1 MKKFKSIDLLD
12 SPIVSSLLIFAL
24 PILISNALQQFY
36 NAADTT
42 IVGNFLGFRS
52 LAAIGATSAIYE
64 LIVGFAIGLANGMAI
79 VVARHFGAGDLEKIK
94 KAVAG
99 SIVIG
104 SILSLLV
111 MIVGGVWLY
120 GLLRLVHTP
129 ENIIDEAY
137 SYIYIIMVFF
147 FLTFFYNWS
156 AAMLRAI
163 GNSLTPLLILLFT
176 SVINIGLDI
185 LFITRF
191 NSGIKGAAI
200 ATVVSQ
206 AVSAILCIIYMCI
219 KAKILIPGLRHFKY
233 DFYVYSDLSTQG
245 LAMGFMSS
253 IVSIGTVILQ
263 TAVNSMGVSIIAA
276 QITGRRIMFF
286 LMMPM
291 SSLATALTTFVSQN
305 FGAGNKKRIKSAVKY
320 ANIINTIW
328 SIITPAFVY
337 ILSIPV
343 IRFISGSSDKGLIS
357 DAKLYIGMAAPF
369 FWALGL
375 VFNLRNALQGMD
387 QKAEP
392 ILSSFIELVCKIACV
407 IFIIPHAGYFAVV
420 LTEPV
425 IWVIMALQLAYSF
438 YVRKKISE
446 KFIK

>member
-1 MKKFKSIDLLD
+1 MKRLKSIDLLS
-12 SPIVSSLLIFAL
+12 SPIVSSLLTFAL

-42 IVGNFLGFRS
+42 IVGNFLGFNS

-64 LIVGFAIGLANGMAI
+64 LIVGFAIGIANGMGI
-79 VVARHFGAGDLEKIK
+79 VVARHFGAGDIEKIK

-104 SILSLLV
+104 SVLSLAV
-111 MIVGGVWLY
+111 MLVGGVWLY
-120 GLLRLVHTP
+120 ELLRLVHIP

-137 SYIYIIMVFF
+137 SYIYIIMIFF

-156 AAMLRAI
+156 ASMLRAI
-163 GNSLTPLLILLFT
+163 GNSLTPLLILLVT

-200 ATVVSQ
+200 ATVISQ
-206 AVSAILCIIYMCI
+206 AISALLCIVYMYI
-219 KAKILIPGLRHFKY
+219 KADILIPKLKHFKY
-233 DFYVYSDLSTQG
+233 NYYVYADLSTQG
-245 LAMGFMSS
+245 FAMGFMSS

-263 TAVNSMGVSIIAA
+263 TAVNGMGVTIIAA
-276 QITGRRIMFF
+276 QTTGRRIMFF

-305 FGAGNKKRIKSAVKY
+305 FGAGNKSRIKSAVKY

-328 SIITPAFVY
+328 SIISVVFVY
-337 ILSIPV
+337 TLSIPL
-343 IRFISGSSDKGLIS
+343 IRFISGSYDKELIAN
-357 DAKLYIGMAAPF
+357 AKLYIAMAAPF
-369 FWALGL
+369 FWALGIL
-375 VFNLRNALQGMD
+375 FNLRNALQGMD
-387 QKAEP
+387 RKIEP
-392 ILSSFIELVCKIACV
+392 LISSCIELICKIAFVLFV
-407 IFIIPHAGYFAVV
+407 IPRVAYTGVV
-420 LTEPV
+420 LTEPI
-425 IWVIMALQLAYSF
+425 IWVVMVLQLAYSF
-438 YVRKKISE
+438 YMMK
-446 KFIK
+446 

>member
-1 MKKFKSIDLLD
+1 MKKVKSIDLLS
-12 SPIVSSLLIFAL
+12 SPIVSSLLTFAL

-42 IVGNFLGFRS
+42 IVGNFLGFKS

-64 LIVGFAIGLANGMAI
+64 LIVGFAIGIANGMGI
-79 VVARHFGAGDLEKIK
+79 VVARHFGAGDIEKIK

-104 SILSLLV
+104 SVLSLAV
-111 MIVGGVWLY
+111 MLVGGVWLY
-120 GLLRLVHTP
+120 GLLRLVHIP

-137 SYIYIIMVFF
+137 SYIYIIMIFF

-156 AAMLRAI
+156 ASMLRAI
-163 GNSLTPLLILLFT
+163 GNSLTPLLILLVT

-200 ATVVSQ
+200 ATVISQ
-206 AVSAILCIIYMCI
+206 GISALLCIVYMYI
-219 KAKILIPGLRHFKY
+219 KADILIPKLKHFKY
-233 DFYVYSDLSTQG
+233 NYYVYADLSTQG
-245 LAMGFMSS
+245 FAMGFMSS

-263 TAVNSMGVSIIAA
+263 TAVNGMGVTIIAA
-276 QITGRRIMFF
+276 QTTGRRIMFF

-305 FGAGNKKRIKSAVKY
+305 FGAGNKSRIKSAVKY

-328 SIITPAFVY
+328 SIISVIFVY
-337 ILSIPV
+337 TLSIPL
-343 IRFISGSSDKGLIS
+343 IRFISGSYDKELIAN
-357 DAKLYIGMAAPF
+357 AKLYIAMAAPF
-369 FWALGL
+369 FWALGIL
-375 VFNLRNALQGMD
+375 FNLRNALQGMD
-387 QKAEP
+387 RKIEP
-392 ILSSFIELVCKIACV
+392 LISSCIELICKIAFVLFV
-407 IFIIPHAGYFAVV
+407 IPRVAYMGVV
-420 LTEPV
+420 LTEPI
-425 IWVIMALQLAYSF
+425 IWVVMVLQLAYSF
-438 YVRKKISE
+438 YMMK
-446 KFIK
+446 

>member
-1 MKKFKSIDLLD
+1 MKKVKSIDLLS
-12 SPIVSSLLIFAL
+12 SPIVSSLLTFAL

-64 LIVGFAIGLANGMAI
+64 LIVGFAIGIANGMGI
-79 VVARHFGAGDLEKIK
+79 VVARHFGAGDIEKIK

-104 SILSLLV
+104 SVLSLAV
-111 MIVGGVWLY
+111 MLVGGVWLY
-120 GLLRLVHTP
+120 GLLRLVHIP

-137 SYIYIIMVFF
+137 SYIYIIMIFF

-156 AAMLRAI
+156 ASMLRAI
-163 GNSLTPLLILLFT
+163 GNSLTPLLILLVT

-200 ATVVSQ
+200 ATVISQ
-206 AVSAILCIIYMCI
+206 AISALLCIVYMYI
-219 KAKILIPGLRHFKY
+219 KADILIPKLKHFKY
-233 DFYVYSDLSTQG
+233 NYYVYADLSTQG
-245 LAMGFMSS
+245 FAMGFMSS

-263 TAVNSMGVSIIAA
+263 TAVNGMGVTIIAA
-276 QITGRRIMFF
+276 QTTGRRIMFF

-305 FGAGNKKRIKSAVKY
+305 FGAGNKSRIKSAVKY

-328 SIITPAFVY
+328 SIISVVFVY
-337 ILSIPV
+337 TLSIPL
-343 IRFISGSSDKGLIS
+343 IRFISGSYDKELIAN
-357 DAKLYIGMAAPF
+357 AKLYIAMAAPF
-369 FWALGL
+369 FWALGIL
-375 VFNLRNALQGMD
+375 FNLRNALQGMD
-387 QKAEP
+387 RKIEP
-392 ILSSFIELVCKIACV
+392 LISSCIELICKIAFVLFV
-407 IFIIPHAGYFAVV
+407 IPRVGYTGVV
-420 LTEPV
+420 LTEPI
-425 IWVIMALQLAYSF
+425 IWVVMVLQLAYSF
-438 YVRKKISE
+438 YIRK
-446 KFIK
+446 

>member
-1 MKKFKSIDLLD
+1 MKRLKSIDLLS
-12 SPIVSSLLIFAL
+12 SPIVSSLLTFAL

-42 IVGNFLGFRS
+42 IVGNFLGFNS

-64 LIVGFAIGLANGMAI
+64 LIVGFAIGIANGMGI
-79 VVARHFGAGDLEKIK
+79 VVARHFGAGDIEKIK

-104 SILSLLV
+104 SVLSLAV
-111 MIVGGVWLY
+111 MLVGGVWLY
-120 GLLRLVHTP
+120 GLLRLVHIP

-137 SYIYIIMVFF
+137 SYIYIIMIFF

-156 AAMLRAI
+156 ASMLRAI
-163 GNSLTPLLILLFT
+163 GNSLTPLLILLVT

-200 ATVVSQ
+200 ATVISQ
-206 AVSAILCIIYMCI
+206 AISALLCIVYMYI
-219 KAKILIPGLRHFKY
+219 KADILIPKLKHFKNNY
-233 DFYVYSDLSTQG
+233 YVYADLSTQG
-245 LAMGFMSS
+245 FAMGFMSS

-263 TAVNSMGVSIIAA
+263 TAVNGMGVTIIAA
-276 QITGRRIMFF
+276 QTTGRRIMFF

-305 FGAGNKKRIKSAVKY
+305 FGAGNKSRIKSAVKY

-328 SIITPAFVY
+328 SIISVVFVY
-337 ILSIPV
+337 TLSIPL
-343 IRFISGSSDKGLIS
+343 IRFISGSYDKELIAN
-357 DAKLYIGMAAPF
+357 AKLYVVMAAPF
-369 FWALGL
+369 FWALGIL
-375 VFNLRNALQGMD
+375 FNLRNALQGMD
-387 QKAEP
+387 RKIEP
-392 ILSSFIELVCKIACV
+392 LISSCIELICKIAFVLFV
-407 IFIIPHAGYFAVV
+407 IPRVAYMGVV
-420 LTEPV
+420 LTEPI
-425 IWVIMALQLAYSF
+425 IWVVMVLQLAYSF
-438 YVRKKISE
+438 YMMK
-446 KFIK
+446 

>member
-1 MKKFKSIDLLD
+1 MKRVKSIDLLS
-12 SPIVSSLLIFAL
+12 SPIVSSLLTFAL

-42 IVGNFLGFRS
+42 IVGNFLGFNS

-64 LIVGFAIGLANGMAI
+64 LIVGFAIGIANGMGI
-79 VVARHFGAGDLEKIK
+79 VVARHFGAGDIEKIK

-104 SILSLLV
+104 SVLSLAV
-111 MIVGGVWLY
+111 MLVGGVWLY
-120 GLLRLVHTP
+120 GLLRLVHIP

-137 SYIYIIMVFF
+137 SYIYIIMIFF

-156 AAMLRAI
+156 ASMLRAI
-163 GNSLTPLLILLFT
+163 GNSLTPLLILLVT

-200 ATVVSQ
+200 ATVISQ
-206 AVSAILCIIYMCI
+206 AISALLCIVYMYI
-219 KAKILIPGLRHFKY
+219 KADILIPKLKHFKY
-233 DFYVYSDLSTQG
+233 NYYVYADLSTQG
-245 LAMGFMSS
+245 FAMGFMSS

-263 TAVNSMGVSIIAA
+263 TAVNGMGVTIIAA
-276 QITGRRIMFF
+276 QTTGRRIMFF

-305 FGAGNKKRIKSAVKY
+305 FGAGNKERIKSAVKY

-328 SIITPAFVY
+328 SIISVVFVY
-337 ILSIPV
+337 TLSIPF
-343 IRFISGSSDKGLIS
+343 IRFISGSDDKELIAN
-357 DAKLYIGMAAPF
+357 AKLYIAMAAPF
-369 FWALGL
+369 FWALGIL
-375 VFNLRNALQGMD
+375 FNLRNALQGMD
-387 QKAEP
+387 RKIEP
-392 ILSSFIELVCKIACV
+392 LISSCIELICKIAFVLFV
-407 IFIIPHAGYFAVV
+407 IPRVAYMGVV
-420 LTEPV
+420 LTEPI
-425 IWVIMALQLAYSF
+425 IWVVMVLQLAYSF
-438 YVRKKISE
+438 YMMK
-446 KFIK
+446 